1 MAAVMIALRISTAN
15 LIDAKPRVGA
25 QKLRH
30 RHERTFHVQCLDLER
45 RPDDLLKHSK
55 SAK

>member
-1 MAAVMIALRISTAN
+1 MMIALRISTAN